1 MSWNEYTIADIFME
15 LIRVLII
22 SEYFTIFNNVKNNK
36 VRNCICII
44 SYIMTLVCYIFFNN
58 MAVNLVISLMA
69 IFLIGCTYS
78 GSLKKTILLSVMCYA
93 IQCASDVIAVFLF
106 TKLSDNG
113 NYELVSMYLSVLL
126 FYIIVIVLKN
136 VYKKQVQEE
145 FSGQWSYLLISAICS
160 ICILYMIANDT
171 GMARITIVV
180 TGIVVLA
187 VNIMLYRFYVSMSD
201 RFIYEQDNIL
211 LRKQM
216 DIYEQQISA
225 NVENAE
231 KIRAIRH
238 DMKHHIREIKELS
251 EKGMTKEINEYIDML
266 AGDINE
272 AQSYIDTGNAAL
284 DGIVNYYMSV
294 AATENI
300 IFDTNISVP
309 QNMQIKTYDLNI
321 IMGNLLDNA
330 FENTMMAKN
339 KQVLL
344 KMKYFN
350 SILYI
355 SSINTYT
362 GAIKKTG
369 EKFISL
375 KDSSHGYGVDNIKRI
390 VNKYNGNIEIDYK
403 NNVFN
408 ISIVL
413 YIGEME

>member
-1 MSWNEYTIADIFME
+1 
-15 LIRVLII
+15 
-22 SEYFTIFNNVKNNK
+22 
-36 VRNCICII
+36 
-44 SYIMTLVCYIFFNN
+44 
-58 MAVNLVISLMA
+58 
-69 IFLIGCTYS
+69 
-78 GSLKKTILLSVMCYA
+78 
-93 IQCASDVIAVFLF
+93 
-106 TKLSDNG
+106 
-113 NYELVSMYLSVLL
+113 
-126 FYIIVIVLKN
+126 
-136 VYKKQVQEE
+136 
-145 FSGQWSYLLISAICS
+145 
-160 ICILYMIANDT
+160 
-171 GMARITIVV
+171 
-180 TGIVVLA
+180 
-187 VNIMLYRFYVSMSD
+187 
-201 RFIYEQDNIL
+201 
-211 LRKQM
+211 
-216 DIYEQQISA
+216 
-225 NVENAE
+225 
-231 KIRAIRH
+231 
-238 DMKHHIREIKELS
+238 
-251 EKGMTKEINEYIDML
+251 ML

-362 GAIKKTG
+362 GAIKKSG

>member
-78 GSLKKTILLSVMCYA
+78 GSLKKTILLIVMCYA

>member
-362 GAIKKTG
+362 GAIKKSG

-375 KDSSHGYGVDNIKRI
+375 KDNSHGYGVDNIKRI

-403 NNVFN
+403 NNIFN
-408 ISIVL
+408 ISIML

>member
-113 NYELVSMYLSVLL
+113 SYELVSMYLSVLL

-136 VYKKQVQEE
+136 VYKKQVQDE

-180 TGIVVLA
+180 TGMVVLA

-238 DMKHHIREIKELS
+238 DMKHHIREIKELA
-251 EKGMTKEINEYIDML
+251 EKGMTEEINEYIDML

-362 GAIKKTG
+362 GAIKKSG

>member
-180 TGIVVLA
+180 TGMVVLA

>member
-171 GMARITIVV
+171 GMGRITIVV
-180 TGIVVLA
+180 TGMVVLA
-187 VNIMLYRFYVSMSD
+187 VNIMLYRFYESMSD

-238 DMKHHIREIKELS
+238 DMKHHIREIKELA

-362 GAIKKTG
+362 GAIKKSG

-375 KDSSHGYGVDNIKRI
+375 KDNSHGYGVDNIKRI

-403 NNVFN
+403 NNIFN
-408 ISIVL
+408 ISIML

>member
-136 VYKKQVQEE
+136 VYKKQVQDE

-238 DMKHHIREIKELS
+238 DMKHHIREIKELA
-251 EKGMTKEINEYIDML
+251 EKGMTEEINEYIDML

-362 GAIKKTG
+362 GAIKKSG

>member
-93 IQCASDVIAVFLF
+93 IQCALDVIAVFLF

-136 VYKKQVQEE
+136 VYKKQVQDE

-180 TGIVVLA
+180 TGMVVLA

-238 DMKHHIREIKELS
+238 DMKHHIREIKELA
-251 EKGMTKEINEYIDML
+251 EKGMTEEINEYIDML

-362 GAIKKTG
+362 GAIKKSG

>member
-113 NYELVSMYLSVLL
+113 SYELVSMYLSVLL

-136 VYKKQVQEE
+136 VYKKQVQDE

-180 TGIVVLA
+180 TGMVVLA
-187 VNIMLYRFYVSMSD
+187 VNIMLYRFYESMSD

-266 AGDINE
+266 AGDIKE

-362 GAIKKTG
+362 GTIKKSG

-403 NNVFN
+403 NNIFN
-408 ISIVL
+408 ISIML

>member
-180 TGIVVLA
+180 TGMVVLA

-403 NNVFN
+403 NNIFN
-408 ISIVL
+408 ISIML

>member
-113 NYELVSMYLSVLL
+113 SYELVSMYLSVLL

-180 TGIVVLA
+180 TGMVVLA

-238 DMKHHIREIKELS
+238 DMKHHIREIKELA
-251 EKGMTKEINEYIDML
+251 EKGMTEEINEYIDML

-362 GAIKKTG
+362 GAIKKSG

-403 NNVFN
+403 NNIFN
-408 ISIVL
+408 ISIML